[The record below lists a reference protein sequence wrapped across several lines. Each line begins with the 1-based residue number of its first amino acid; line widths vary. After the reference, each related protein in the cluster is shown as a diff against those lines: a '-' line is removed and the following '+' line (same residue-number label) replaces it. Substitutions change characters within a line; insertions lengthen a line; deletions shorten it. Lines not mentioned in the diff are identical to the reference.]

1 MSSSAIG
8 RGAGGRGA
16 QASEARQGM
25 VPAFLTSWISLNML
39 FGCWMFDVLG
49 CHLVLSL
56 NMLFGWMFDVLGC
69 HLVLSL
75 NMLFHLFVLGCLIS
89 S

>member
-25 VPAFLTSWISLNML
+25 VPAFLTSWISYLVEYVIWL
-39 FGCWMFDVLG
+39 LDV
-49 CHLVLSL
+49 
-56 NMLFGWMFDVLGC
+56 
-69 HLVLSL
+69 
-75 NMLFHLFVLGCLIS
+75 
-89 S
+89 